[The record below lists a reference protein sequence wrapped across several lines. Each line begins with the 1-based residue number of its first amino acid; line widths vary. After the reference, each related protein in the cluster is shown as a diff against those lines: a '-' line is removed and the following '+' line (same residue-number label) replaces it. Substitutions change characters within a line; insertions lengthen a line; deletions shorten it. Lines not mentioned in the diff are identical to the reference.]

1 MGMRAVWIWPVVTL
15 LSVVLPRDASPA
27 SGSATSRETCEI
39 GTTSGPMPLL
49 DADSAE
55 VPSSE
60 STDLSTEAL
69 LELPGRETRWIDAPG
84 LVILESVM
92 DYRSGTRTEYAATA
106 ERVSAEEIVRLVAD
120 MTAALAVLTDN
131 TFTHFLDVTIEV
143 SAPGDMVSVRRGG
156 QIVVGRYRGVRDQ
169 LKTIGVGGRFRSGG
183 TIKAGTVFLDEE
195 YDRTSDKRAL
205 LRTHELGHALGYD
218 HVDDRPS
225 IMNPRIGADLTD
237 YDRRAARV
245 AFRQPIAPAACP
257 AL

>member
-1 MGMRAVWIWPVVTL
+1 MRAVWIWPVVTL
-15 LSVVLPRDASPA
+15 LSITFPRDAFPA
-27 SGSATSRETCEI
+27 SGKATSRETCEM
-39 GTTSGPMPLL
+39 GATSGPMPLL

-55 VPSSE
+55 VPSRE
-60 STDLSTEAL
+60 STDLLGTEAL
-69 LELPGRETRWIDAPG
+69 PELPGRETRWIDAPG

-92 DYRSGTRTEYAATA
+92 DYRTGARTEYAATA

-131 TFTHFLDVTIEV
+131 TFAHFLDVTIEV
-143 SAPGDMVSVRRGG
+143 SAPGDMVSVRRPG

-183 TIKAGTVFLDEE
+183 TIKAGTVFLDEV